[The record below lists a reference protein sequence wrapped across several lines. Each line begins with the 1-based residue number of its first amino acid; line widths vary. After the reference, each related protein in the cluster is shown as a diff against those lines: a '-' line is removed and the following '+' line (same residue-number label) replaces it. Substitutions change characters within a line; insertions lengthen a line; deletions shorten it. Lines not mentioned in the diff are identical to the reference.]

1 VWIAG
6 AVREEW
12 TRGILA
18 QLPIPATGT
27 EEPGADSQERG
38 QFGPLPSAHR
48 PARAGSG
55 QSAGVVAGFCGVA
68 AYACGHNMATRA
80 SSWPK
85 ARSGENQNSP
95 SHRANRPP
103 SNSTQNTFAKKSRP
117 HRLNDGQITRPS
129 ENYSIRMSMAHS
141 VLIVEDDPR
150 FREAFAAAVRG
161 AGDLRLVGVA
171 DNLSEGLRQLD
182 ALEPDVLL
190 VDLGLPGGSGIE
202 LIHRAEERLPQCES
216 MVVTIFGDDES
227 VLRCIQAG
235 ATGYLLKD
243 AREID
248 IVQQIRLLCSGGSP
262 ISPAIARR
270 LLARVGGRA
279 CPQAVSDPSSV
290 CLSPQEQSVLTM
302 SAKGYNYEEMAGL
315 MGVSRHTV
323 GTYVKRIYR
332 KLQVHSKTEAVYEA
346 RKLGWIG
353 D

>member
-1 VWIAG
+1 
-6 AVREEW
+6 
-12 TRGILA
+12 
-18 QLPIPATGT
+18 
-27 EEPGADSQERG
+27 
-38 QFGPLPSAHR
+38 
-48 PARAGSG
+48 
-55 QSAGVVAGFCGVA
+55 
-68 AYACGHNMATRA
+68 
-80 SSWPK
+80 
-85 ARSGENQNSP
+85 
-95 SHRANRPP
+95 
-103 SNSTQNTFAKKSRP
+103 
-117 HRLNDGQITRPS
+117 
-129 ENYSIRMSMAHS
+129 MAHS

-150 FREAFAAAVRG
+150 FREAFTAAVCG
-161 AGDLRLVGVA
+161 ASDLRLAGVA
-171 DNLSEGLRQLD
+171 DSLPEGLRQLD

-202 LIHRAEERLPQCES
+202 LIRRAGERLPHCES

-290 CLSPQEQSVLTM
+290 CLSQQEQSVLTM

-315 MGVSRHTV
+315 MGVSHHTV
-323 GTYVKRIYR
+323 ATYVKRIYR

-346 RKLGWIG
+346 RKLGLVR